1 MDVEITENCDERHVW
16 GWLWSAWTQKKE
28 MAFWLRVA
36 AKEQKECET
45 VSFIRKTPNCLFGLD
60 CRMNKK
66 KLFKKTVCKGMLGSG
81 ESYVLV
87 LRLRILVFLL
97 IILEKHWRFAPGKY
111 HNQKPRWIR
120 KWRLESGKGVGW
132 FG

>member
-1 MDVEITENCDERHVW
+1 MKLC
-16 GWLWSAWTQKKE
+16 
-28 MAFWLRVA
+28 
-36 AKEQKECET
+36 
-45 VSFIRKTPNCLFGLD
+45 PLFGEQQIVYLGSIVGW
-60 CRMNKK
+60 MNKQ
-66 KLFKKTVCKGMLGSG
+66 LFKKTVCKGMLGSD
-81 ESYVLV
+81 ERDVLV

-132 FG
+132 FGVDRNYETCDLV